1 MTTTADTSVPPSRPQ
16 IRSITTD
23 EVYAAL
29 SKGWEDFKA
38 APKFGLFF
46 GGVYAVA
53 GILIWLQLLVW
64 DRPYWILPLALAF
77 PLIGPFVAIGLYEVS
92 RRREAGEPLDWAQV
106 IEVVWKQ
113 RHSQLPSMAFV
124 VLAGFLIWVWVARL
138 LVALF
143 LGRMSAATYSNLD
156 ALLTSSNG
164 ITMLIVGTVIGG
176 IIAFILF
183 SISAV
188 SLPMLLE
195 RDIDFVTAMVTS
207 FNAVTS
213 NLVPMLTWAGIIAVG
228 LFVGMVPFFLGLI
241 IVLPVLGHA
250 TWHIYRKV
258 IVPEG
263 ESA

>member
-1 MTTTADTSVPPSRPQ
+1 MNATTEAATPASRPQ

-23 EVYAAL
+23 DVYAAL
-29 SKGWEDFKA
+29 SQGWADFRA
-38 APKFGLFF
+38 APKYGLFF

-77 PLIGPFVAIGLYEVS
+77 PLIGPFVAVGLYEVS
-92 RRREAGEPLDWAQV
+92 RRREAGEPLDWSEV
-106 IEVVWKQ
+106 LEVVWKQ

-156 ALLTSSNG
+156 ALLTSTNG
-164 ITMLIVGTVIGG
+164 ITMILIGTLIGG
-176 IIAFILF
+176 MIAFILF

-188 SLPMLLE
+188 ALPMLLE

-213 NLVPMLTWAGIIAVG
+213 SLVPMLTWAGIIAVG
-228 LFVGMVPFFLGLI
+228 LFAGMVPFFLGLI

-250 TWHIYRKV
+250 TWHIYRKT

-263 ESA
+263 ETV